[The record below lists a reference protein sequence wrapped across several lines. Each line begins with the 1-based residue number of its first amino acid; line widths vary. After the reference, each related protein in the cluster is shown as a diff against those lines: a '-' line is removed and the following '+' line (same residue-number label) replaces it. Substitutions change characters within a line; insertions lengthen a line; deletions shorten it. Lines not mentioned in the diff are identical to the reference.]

1 MSILKFVQ
9 ALSTAKYGKKDKTWF
24 PKLVSRYAST
34 VELNGDE
41 VPVTQEAVISFCRAL
56 LRKQVPAWQRL
67 QGVRAIEA
75 YRDLVLKKDSP
86 SLTQIKQR
94 LARQVGIERQLGV
107 TSVAL
112 KDVVGKIDDSEPEI
126 IQRMRREL
134 RLHFKQLETERAYIG
149 WIKRFILFC
158 GSEDLEAFGDN
169 EIKGFLTELA
179 VSRNVAPNTQNQAKS
194 ALLFLYKTVL
204 ARELGFLDVVLA
216 DKPARLPVVLSK
228 SEVGRMLP
236 LFHGDRRLMYH
247 LMYGAGLRHRECLR
261 LRVKDIGFDE
271 GHIVVRNGKGDKD
284 RITVL
289 PNVAVPDLRWQIARI
304 RVTHDN
310 DLRAGLGQVYM
321 PYALTAKKLNESREF
336 GWKWLFPSAKLSTD
350 PKSGAI
356 RRHHLSHEY
365 FAKAFKRARTE
376 VGILK
381 NAVPHSLRHSFAT
394 HLLEDGADI
403 RTVQELRGHED
414 VKTTMIYLH
423 VMNRPGLAV
432 KSPADRLGQPS
443 GDRRNEGGDEGVKE
457 EKVGYW
463 VRRGNSERGVRDGA
477 YAVHSAQ

>member
-1 MSILKFVQ
+1 MSIQKFVQ
-9 ALSTAKYGKKDKTWF
+9 ALSTASYGEKDKTWF
-24 PKLVSRYAST
+24 PRLISRYAST
-34 VELNGDE
+34 VEVKGDE
-41 VPVTQEAVISFCRAL
+41 VPVTQEAVISFCRSL
-56 LRKQVPAWQRL
+56 LRKQIPAWQRL

-75 YRDLVLKKDSP
+75 YRDLVLHKNSP

-94 LARQVGIERQLGV
+94 LSRQAGIERQLGV
-107 TSVAL
+107 TSVSL
-112 KDVVGKIDDSEPEI
+112 KDVVGRIDQAEPEI

-158 GSEDLEAFGDN
+158 GSDDLEAFGDN
-169 EIKGFLTELA
+169 EIKAFLTELA
-179 VSRNVAPNTQNQAKS
+179 VTRNVAPNTQNQAKS

-216 DKPARLPVVLSK
+216 DKPSRLPVVLSK
-228 SEVGRMLP
+228 SEIGRLLP
-236 LFHGDRRLMYH
+236 QFYGIRRLMFH

-271 GHIVVRNGKGDKD
+271 GHVVVRNGKGDKD

-289 PNVAVPDLRWQIARI
+289 PNVAVSELRGQIARI

-310 DLRAGLGQVYM
+310 DLRAGLGEVYM
-321 PYALTAKKLNESREF
+321 PYALTAKKVNESREF
-336 GWKWLFPSAKLSTD
+336 GWQWLFPSAKLSSD
-350 PKSGAI
+350 PKSGSI
-356 RRHHLSHEY
+356 RRHHLSHQY
-365 FAKAFKRARTE
+365 FAKALKQARAE

-403 RTVQELRGHED
+403 RTVQELLGHED

-432 KSPADRLGQPS
+432 KSPADQLGDQS
-443 GDRRNEGGDEGVKE
+443 DGRWDEGVKE
-457 EKVGYW
+457 EKVGYR
-463 VRRGNSERGVRDGA
+463 VRRGRRRSEFGIRRLEVRKR
-477 YAVHSAQ
+477 